1 MNRTVFKTCTWLLWL
16 ALPVTALR
24 YWMVWDQL
32 PASVATHFN
41 AAGQPNGWMTRE
53 TSLIFALVLTGF
65 MLVVLTAVLYVI
77 QMKNV
82 SDAFSWAFLAFC
94 WLMMGLVYYG
104 SASIIAYNLHGQP
117 VEVGP
122 LLFGVPVLVI
132 VLTAIYLGSKR
143 GHPLPQQTWIAE
155 EVHASKLWAS
165 VFALPIIVESVVF
178 VAVPIASV
186 RLGLGLMLVIFSV
199 VMIHA
204 WTGFHYR
211 FGAYGVEISTLGF
224 RLRSIPHNQIKEYA
238 EKSWS
243 PLRGY
248 GIRGVGPDRAYV
260 WGNRGVLIKTLSGEV
275 FLGHNQPERIIHD
288 LDAMKQYAHS

>member
-1 MNRTVFKTCTWLLWL
+1 MLWL